1 LQEQV
6 QQAKTVSDLF
16 RIQETFEQL
25 KIKFSSEY
33 QQYQLWNI
41 IIPILHGYL
50 QPYLSSNWNIIIEKD
65 GDDDDLIKLFCWWKN
80 VLQDN
85 TTQTD
90 PYYQFVLDIWVSFI
104 EESIR

>member
-16 RIQETFEQL
+16 PIQKTFEKL

-41 IIPILHGYL
+41 IIPILHEYL

-65 GDDDDLIKLFCWWKN
+65 NDDDLIKLFFKWKN

-85 TTQTD
+85 TTHTD
-90 PYYQFVLDIWVSFI
+90 PYYQFVLDIWVPLI